1 MHIIDS
7 QHVDVDLS
15 KIRLIKKSIRDIDLL
30 IWRSYDLVT
39 LLCDYAK
46 KGVGKKKENMFPMFA
61 E

>member
-15 KIRLIKKSIRDIDLL
+15 KIRLIKKSIRGIDLL
-30 IWRSYDLVT
+30 IWRSYDLVI

-46 KGVGKKKENMFPMFA
+46 KRVGKKKENVFPMFA